1 MSTRLDNLSLS
12 QNNNPI
18 SLLDS
23 RKTMC
28 DYNSCSVLGGSVKCC
43 LYDSFAADVDCARG
57 FVKDEDCGTADDG
70 PRDGDALALTAR
82 QFDTDFAD
90 GGVVAL

>member
-23 RKTMC
+23 RKAMC
-28 DYNSCSVLGGSVKCC
+28 DYNRCSILGGSVECC
-43 LYDSFAADVDCARG
+43 LYDSFAADVDCACG
-57 FVKDEDCGTADDG
+57 FVEDEDGRAADYG
-70 PRDGDALALTAR
+70 SGDGDALALTA
-82 QFDTDFAD
+82 
-90 GGVVAL
+90 